1 MTERPQGFLRRW
13 GFAILFGAA
22 IIVVLVA
29 VREFI
34 AHRSSSPIVEPYLAV
49 INEISL
55 HSPRARQ
62 RLEQYYA
69 KHQRQTVASQHYPWL
84 CKEMQDLAAQED
96 GITLVR
102 RRPGPDVLWLP
113 DQRTVE
119 VGCPLPV
126 NIYEKP

>member
-1 MTERPQGFLRRW
+1 
-13 GFAILFGAA
+13 
-22 IIVVLVA
+22 VV

-34 AHRSSSPIVEPYLAV
+34 NHRSYSPIAEPYLAV

-84 CKEMQDLAAQED
+84 CKEMQELAAQD
-96 GITLVR
+96 HGITLVR

-113 DQRTVE
+113 DKGSVE
-119 VGCPLPV
+119 IPCPIPFDV
-126 NIYEKP
+126 YEKP